1 MQGFQ
6 SFGGG
11 NQANELDVLGTALFD
26 LANGVN
32 GAAAGSQHGIQNK
45 NIALGNILG
54 QLAIIFHRLQGLLIA
69 VQANVADLCSGDQGQ
84 HAVHHAQTGAQD
96 GNQGQLAASQH
107 MGASQSNRSFHFNFL
122 GGQVAGGLIAQQGG
136 NFADQITELFGAG
149 VAVTHQADF
158 VLDQGMVYNFNNAH
172 GRFSLQY
179 ENSSDTMQSLVP
191 GGVQQWG
198 EP

>member
-1 MQGFQ
+1 M
-6 SFGGG
+6 
-11 NQANELDVLGTALFD
+11 
-26 LANGVN
+26 
-32 GAAAGSQHGIQNK
+32 
-45 NIALGNILG
+45 
-54 QLAIIFHRLQGLLIA
+54 
-69 VQANVADLCSGDQGQ
+69 ADLCSGDQGQ

-107 MGASQSNRSFHFNFL
+107 MGASQSNRGFHFNFL

-172 GRFSLQY
+172 GRFSLQDK
-179 ENSSDTMQSLVP
+179 NSSDTMQSLVP

-198 EP
+198 SLKGFPAPSSCQCASGGGRPQIRGPKRRQRSGRQGRGPQRGRPGTGYWRCCGGGCTRR